1 MEQSSYGYEDASN
14 QLGYF
19 FELFSNQLALSP
31 YGTEMGRTDTASRRS
46 RTMLS
51 EDASL
56 SSIASLHSRRKSTSC
71 TNTQT
76 RKQKSSHKLRSISTD
91 CASDT
96 SSMSQAVE
104 TRSLPRYR
112 NRRAGREEKFRSRS
126 RTLDHKYNRHSID
139 QEVYDGYDDGNIGD
153 GIDMEDDTE
162 INDIENAVNLKH
174 GQCKTTKKK
183 TRFELI
189 LLRLKTFLLKDN
201 KYDLRKHS
209 CKEHTSTLSR
219 SLYRLKLILVP

>member
-31 YGTEMGRTDTASRRS
+31 YGTEMGRTDVARRRS
-46 RTMLS
+46 RTMVS
-51 EDASL
+51 EDATL

-96 SSMSQAVE
+96 SSMSQVVE

-139 QEVYDGYDDGNIGD
+139 QEVYDGYDDGNIGV
-153 GIDMEDDTE
+153 GIDMEEDIE
-162 INDIENAVNLKH
+162 INDFENVVSYMH
-174 GQCKTTKKK
+174 EQCKTTKKK
-183 TRFELI
+183 TRFELF
-189 LLRLKTFLLKDN
+189 LQRLKHF
-201 KYDLRKHS
+201 YLRITNM
-209 CKEHTSTLSR
+209 TSENIPTKNTL
-219 SLYRLKLILVP
+219 PH

>member
-1 MEQSSYGYEDASN
+1 MEQSRPVYEEASN

-19 FELFSNQLALSP
+19 LELISNPLPLSP
-31 YGTEMGRTDTASRRS
+31 YGTEMGRTDAARGRS
-46 RTMLS
+46 RTMVS

-112 NRRAGREEKFRSRS
+112 N
-126 RTLDHKYNRHSID
+126 I
-139 QEVYDGYDDGNIGD
+139 
-153 GIDMEDDTE
+153 IDMQ
-162 INDIENAVNLKH
+162 L
-174 GQCKTTKKK
+174 
-183 TRFELI
+183 TRKFMMDMMLRILVLELI
-189 LLRLKTFLLKDN
+189 LKMI
-201 KYDLRKHS
+201 
-209 CKEHTSTLSR
+209 
-219 SLYRLKLILVP
+219 LKLMILKML

>member
-1 MEQSSYGYEDASN
+1 MEQSRPVYEEASN

-19 FELFSNQLALSP
+19 LELISNPLPLSP
-31 YGTEMGRTDTASRRS
+31 YGTEMGRTDAARGRS
-46 RTMLS
+46 RTMVS

-153 GIDMEDDTE
+153 GIDMEEDTE
-162 INDIENAVNLKH
+162 INDIENAVSDKH
-174 GQCKTTKKK
+174 GQCKTIKKK
-183 TRFELI
+183 TRFELF
-189 LLRLKTFLLKDN
+189 LQRLKTFLLKDN
-201 KYDLRKHS
+201 KYDLKKHS
-209 CKEHTSTLSR
+209 CKEHNFTLGR
-219 SLYRLKLILVP
+219 SLPR

>member
-1 MEQSSYGYEDASN
+1 
-14 QLGYF
+14 
-19 FELFSNQLALSP
+19 
-31 YGTEMGRTDTASRRS
+31 
-46 RTMLS
+46 MLP

-76 RKQKSSHKLRSISTD
+76 RKQKSTHKLRSISTD

-112 NRRAGREEKFRSRS
+112 NRRAGLEEKFRSRS
-126 RTLDHKYNRHSID
+126 RTLDHKYNRHLVNQEID
-139 QEVYDGYDDGNIGD
+139 DGYDIENIGV
-153 GIDMEDDTE
+153 GIDMEDD
-162 INDIENAVNLKH
+162 NDIESDVNDKH
-174 GQCKTTKKK
+174 GQCKSEKKR
-183 TRFELI
+183 TRFELFC
-189 LLRLKTFLLKDN
+189 LRLKTFLLKDN

-209 CKEHTSTLSR
+209 CKKHMSTLSR